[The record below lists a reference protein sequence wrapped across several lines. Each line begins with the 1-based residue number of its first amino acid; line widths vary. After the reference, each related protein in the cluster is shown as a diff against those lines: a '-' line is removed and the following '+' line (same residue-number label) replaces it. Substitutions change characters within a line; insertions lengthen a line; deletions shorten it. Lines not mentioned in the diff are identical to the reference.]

1 MQKPPHATP
10 RESTEAMVRNIGREL
25 AEIEQAI
32 DHCRGDRVAEPRLT
46 GTWMAHLLISSNELL
61 INLLIDT
68 ARPRHTEPMTAATL
82 ADWTTPQPFALP
94 DLGPG
99 IDGEVRQALAT
110 ALQAIAADPTVQA
123 LVLFGSRASGTARP
137 DSDLDLLV
145 VERTPHLEG
154 QAKVA
159 SWWRHFGPLKPL
171 HLPVDLIVSG
181 SADAAR
187 LAGSRWH
194 VISEAARHG
203 RVLVV

>member
-1 MQKPPHATP
+1 
-10 RESTEAMVRNIGREL
+10 
-25 AEIEQAI
+25 
-32 DHCRGDRVAEPRLT
+32 
-46 GTWMAHLLISSNELL
+46 
-61 INLLIDT
+61 
-68 ARPRHTEPMTAATL
+68 MTAATL
-82 ADWTTPQPFALP
+82 SDWTTPRPFALP

-99 IDGEVRQALAT
+99 IDAERRQALAT

-145 VERTPHLEG
+145 VERTPHLAG

-171 HLPVDLIVSG
+171 RLPVDLIVSG

-203 RVLVV
+203 RVLVVQP